1 MKGQSMSFSGAN
13 LLRLRDS
20 LDLALSD
27 LHNSIAT
34 CPDVNLYAEDIEEYK
49 TEKAK
54 VGQLLARVNKKLN
67 TGSI

>member
-34 CPDVNLYAEDIEEYK
+34 CPDVNLYAEAIEEYK